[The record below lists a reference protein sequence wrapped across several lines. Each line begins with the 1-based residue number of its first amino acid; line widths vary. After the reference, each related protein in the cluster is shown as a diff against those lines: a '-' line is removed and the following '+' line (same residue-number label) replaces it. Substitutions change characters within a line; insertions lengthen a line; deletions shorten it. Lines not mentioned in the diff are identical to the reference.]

1 MADSTTSAP
10 RGKSWRRER
19 EGRERRLKERRAEN
33 VSMSGGP
40 DPAGPAAPA
49 GSRASSTGSST
60 SSRGKERAGGGDRRP
75 SQGRDSAETE
85 AQLKAGDDRAKQE
98 GEQRKLREE
107 EKRIEEKEEEKQ
119 RLVKEEEEKKA
130 AELEQQQLQEELGH
144 LNSYI
149 DELEERMRIKAELRE
164 ANSAATN
171 ERQEI
176 CFSALDSSLKKNTAF
191 VRKLKSFTE
200 SQKES
205 IIRDMLTLNLTKYVS
220 EVAAALV
227 EVKLKITDVPAV
239 VEVCSALHCRYA
251 DFSPQ
256 MMEIWHKVLALRK
269 DEKVSNPSKLR
280 VDLRLYA
287 DLVSVCVLPRRE
299 ALPLLGQALQVLV
312 AQDRADHANISV
324 LLSFCRH
331 SGEEYAGLT
340 PRRVRQLAERHNR
353 VLPNASLLTPE
364 KQKNVRQLFKD
375 YYASV
380 AKHLVGEHQALL
392 NVQRSNRHALQ
403 TKGELSAERQERL
416 QQAESSYR
424 KLLASTEQ
432 LAELVDEPLPELPE
446 DAEQRAEQRL
456 LEAAE
461 EEGVIGDQQLV
472 WEDDDQRQFY
482 TSLSDLRASIPS
494 ILYSDSQVA
503 ATPPVEEQA
512 PEDMGDL
519 PEDEAA
525 NDEHLREPEEEPEP
539 ETASSSS
546 NRMLLEAY
554 LTSLPG
560 RVSRSLIDSAAV
572 EFCMSLNTKS
582 NRKKLVRALFN
593 VPRTRLDLLPFYA
606 RLVATLHPCM
616 PDVATELAMM
626 LKADF
631 KYHVRK
637 KDQIN
642 IETKLK
648 VMRFIGE
655 LVKFGM
661 YGRNEALWCVRML
674 LNDFTHHH
682 VEMACALLETCGRF
696 LYRTAETHVRTKV
709 YLEQLMRKKAAMA
722 FDSRYVT
729 MIDNMYYTVLPP
741 EGAALCVQKVRPPLH
756 NYMRKLIY
764 QDLAKNTTE
773 KVLRQLRKLDWK
785 DADTA
790 SYCIKCLSS
799 VWRIKYYHI
808 RCLASL
814 VAGLAQYQEEVGP
827 RVVDNT
833 LEDVRLGMEINEVR
847 FNQRRISVVRYLGE
861 LYNYRLLDTG
871 VVFKVLYSLI
881 SFGVSLDPEVPSPLD
896 PPGSELRLRLVCVLL
911 DTCGRY
917 FSSGSA
923 KRQLDHYIVY
933 LQRYFWARKAA
944 AAAAAVVAE
953 EAGAEPFPVR
963 LEYMYRDTLSAL
975 RPRATLHS
983 SREAAVAA
991 AEKLDDEL
999 RRRLAELVPAAA
1011 PDRATGAGDAELPV
1025 IAEEPPAGAVGE
1037 DGDFDEP
1044 EEESLSQQLTPPDGD
1059 EQDEA
1064 DERDEVAPR
1073 GTQDDVEDELTDE
1086 LGASDV
1092 DAAASDATD
1101 ALAPQRIACPEDDDF
1116 LAALDQMVSESIMER
1131 SREAVKPQFELS
1143 APVSTGGPVR
1153 KTYGDLTA
1161 ERTEADRPAP
1171 STVTFL
1177 LLMRRGN
1184 KQQHRSLAVP
1194 DDSELAVSLRSHE
1207 EAERQERERVKQ
1219 LTLNINERQEEEE
1232 MQELNS
1238 APARPLNPN
1247 RDRRPK
1253 YQHAKGVPDADL
1265 IFGPK
1270 RSNLR

>member
-1 MADSTTSAP
+1 MSTAMEESGSSAP

-19 EGRERRLKERRAEN
+19 EGRERRLKERRGETTADREPEA
-33 VSMSGGP
+33 VPTTGR
-40 DPAGPAAPA
+40 A
-49 GSRASSTGSST
+49 GSSSASSRT
-60 SSRGKERAGGGDRRP
+60 KERTGGGDRPR
-75 SQGRDSAETE
+75 SNHARDLAEAE
-85 AQLKAGDDRAKQE
+85 ARRKADEERAKLE
-98 GEQRKLREE
+98 EAERKLREE
-107 EKRIEEKEEEKQ
+107 EEKKREEEERQRREKEEEE
-119 RLVKEEEEKKA
+119 RKA
-130 AELEQQQLQEELGH
+130 AELEQQQRQEELDF

-149 DELEERMRIKAELRE
+149 DELEGRMTAKAELRE

-171 ERQEI
+171 ERQEV

-205 IIRDMLTLNLTKYVS
+205 VIRDMLTLNLTKYVS

-227 EVKLKITDVPAV
+227 EVKLKMTDVPAA

-256 MMEIWHKVLALRK
+256 MMEIWHKVLSFRK

-299 ALPLLGQALQVLV
+299 ALPLLGQTLQVLV

-331 SGEEYAGLT
+331 SGEEYASLT
-340 PRRVRQLAERHNR
+340 PRRVRQLAERHSR
-353 VLPNASLLTPE
+353 SLPNPGLLPPE

-380 AKHLVGEHQALL
+380 AKHLVSEHQALL
-392 NVQRSNRHALQ
+392 GVQRSNRHALQ

-416 QQAESSYR
+416 QQAETSYR

-432 LAELVDEPLPELPE
+432 LADLVDESLPELPE

-456 LEAAE
+456 LEAAA
-461 EEGVIGDQQLV
+461 EEGVVGDQQLV
-472 WEDDDQRQFY
+472 WEDDDQRRFY
-482 TSLSDLRASIPS
+482 TSLNDLRASIPS

-503 ATPPVEEQA
+503 AAPPADEPPPEEM
-512 PEDMGDL
+512 EDL
-519 PEDEAA
+519 PDDEEA

-539 ETASSSS
+539 ETAGSSS

-554 LTSLPG
+554 LMSLPG
-560 RVSRSLIDSAAV
+560 RVSRSLIDQAAV

-616 PDVATELAMM
+616 PDVATELALM

-682 VEMACALLETCGRF
+682 VEMTCALLESCGRF

-741 EGAALCVQKVRPPLH
+741 EGAALCVPKVRPPLH

-790 SYCIKCLSS
+790 AYCIKCLSS

-827 RVVDNT
+827 LVVDNT
-833 LEDVRLGMEINEVR
+833 LEDVRLGMEMNEVR

-896 PPGSELRLRLVCVLL
+896 PPGGELRLRLVCVLL

-933 LQRYFWARKAA
+933 LQRYFWARKAT
-944 AAAAAVVAE
+944 AAAAVAAE
-953 EAGAEPFPVR
+953 DPAAEPFPVR
-963 LEYMYRDTLSAL
+963 LEYMYRDTLTAL
-975 RPRATLHS
+975 RPRATLYED
-983 SREAAVAA
+983 REAAVAA
-991 AEKLDDEL
+991 ADKLDGEL
-999 RRRLAELVPAAA
+999 CRRLAELVPTPAS
-1011 PDRATGAGDAELPV
+1011 DRAAGAGDAELPS
-1025 IAEEPPAGAVGE
+1025 IAEEPSSGAVGE

-1044 EEESLSQQLTPPDGD
+1044 EEESLSQQLTPPEGD
-1059 EQDEA
+1059 DQDDA
-1064 DERDEVAPR
+1064 DEVAPR
-1073 GTQDDVEDELTDE
+1073 GTQDEVEDELTDE
-1086 LGASDV
+1086 LGASDA
-1092 DAAASDATD
+1092 DAAAADAAD

-1153 KTYGDLTA
+1153 KTYGELTA
-1161 ERTEADRPAP
+1161 ERTEAEQPAR

-1184 KQQHRSLAVP
+1184 KQQHRSLDVP
-1194 DDSELAVSLRSHE
+1194 EDSELAVSLRCHE
-1207 EAERQERERVKQ
+1207 EAERQEREKVKQ
-1219 LTLNINERQEEEE
+1219 LTLHINERQEEEE
-1232 MQELNS
+1232 MQELNN

-1253 YQHAKGVPDADL
+1253 YQHAKGAPDADL

-1270 RSNLR
+1270 RANLR